1 MSGPRRL
8 VRLRSRTAVRVL
20 AIVLFFA
27 VAHGRLVQVAYGQ
40 DGNGRIEGRLVRN
53 DGKGVAGASVVLK
66 ETAATDFTG
75 TDGQFAFGDL
85 PPGSYSITLSL
96 GVNLVEISGVR
107 VAAGATT
114 PLEETV
120 DWVVGF
126 TDSLIVR
133 GASRQAEPIVEAPAA
148 ATLVTEPEIER
159 KALQGQVATLLEFT
173 PGAQVTQ
180 GGLWDFNI
188 GTRGFNRSL
197 SRRVAVILDGRDLSL
212 PFFGYQGWPAFSFP
226 LDDLSS
232 IELVRGPS
240 AALFGANA
248 SGGVI
253 TMTSKEPR
261 FSRGGMV
268 RVAVGQLD
276 TVNVE
281 ARWAGELGA
290 GWYARTAGGLRRSSG
305 FAVSR
310 VGGPEYSVACAPAAF
325 GDCLPQEVVPFDG
338 EDTRI
343 FFGGVRFDK
352 YLNGLLLTMEG
363 GHAHGGFGVFQAAG
377 QRAKAIGTDGKRP
390 WARFSVNGDRFATA
404 ATYDGY
410 YEPSGYVG
418 LTTGNPFNSNSYRLQ
433 VDGQANRSFRRDK
446 FQVVGGVTAAVERM
460 DSYNPEVNGQTFLFR
475 PIASDKQALFGQGTW
490 NATSRVKVLLAVRGD
505 WSSLHDFQLS
515 PKGSVTYSVDSDQSV
530 RLTYGRAFQVSN
542 SLEYFLDVPVASPVD
557 LSALNG
563 FCAPSG
569 VACGFGS
576 TPVLAL
582 GNEDF
587 DVETVR
593 TWEVGYKGV
602 LAGRALLTV
611 DYYRSRSSNLVT
623 SLLPQVGT
631 ALGRLNPRFGPWE
644 GPAGLPSA
652 AVDRI
657 RTFVPLLSNH
667 YDGSNILA
675 AASYT
680 NFGEVNTQGIDLGL
694 SYAFPAGWRSTSTY
708 SWFNFDVGEEV
719 PGTEDLLLPNA
730 PAHAFS
736 LGLAYDRGRAG
747 ASIDLRWVDAF
758 RWADGFFLGDVE
770 AYTTVDITAAYP
782 LSAAVKVAADIS
794 NVFNDRH
801 WEAFGGSVLKRR
813 ALLSLQF
820 DW

>member
-1 MSGPRRL
+1 M
-8 VRLRSRTAVRVL
+8 L

-159 KALQGQVATLLEFT
+159 KASQGQVATLLEFT

-352 YLNGLLLTMEG
+352 YLDGLLFTMEG

-377 QRAKAIGTDGKRP
+377 QR
-390 WARFSVNGDRFATA
+390 VEGDRH
-404 ATYDGY
+404 GW
-410 YEPSGYVG
+410 
-418 LTTGNPFNSNSYRLQ
+418 Q
-433 VDGQANRSFRRDK
+433 
-446 FQVVGGVTAAVERM
+446 AAVGPVQRERR
-460 DSYNPEVNGQTFLFR
+460 SLRCGSHLR
-475 PIASDKQALFGQGTW
+475 
-490 NATSRVKVLLAVRGD
+490 RLLRTVGIRGVD
-505 WSSLHDFQLS
+505 HGKSLQLELLS
-515 PKGSVTYSVDSDQSV
+515 P
-530 RLTYGRAFQVSN
+530 
-542 SLEYFLDVPVASPVD
+542 
-557 LSALNG
+557 
-563 FCAPSG
+563 
-569 VACGFGS
+569 
-576 TPVLAL
+576 
-582 GNEDF
+582 
-587 DVETVR
+587 
-593 TWEVGYKGV
+593 
-602 LAGRALLTV
+602 AG
-611 DYYRSRSSNLVT
+611 
-623 SLLPQVGT
+623 
-631 ALGRLNPRFGPWE
+631 
-644 GPAGLPSA
+644 
-652 AVDRI
+652 
-657 RTFVPLLSNH
+657 
-667 YDGSNILA
+667 
-675 AASYT
+675 
-680 NFGEVNTQGIDLGL
+680 
-694 SYAFPAGWRSTSTY
+694 
-708 SWFNFDVGEEV
+708 
-719 PGTEDLLLPNA
+719 
-730 PAHAFS
+730 
-736 LGLAYDRGRAG
+736 GRAG
-747 ASIDLRWVDAF
+747 KPKFSPGHDSGGR
-758 RWADGFFLGDVE
+758 RRHGGRREDGQLQSRGQR
-770 AYTTVDITAAYP
+770 T
-782 LSAAVKVAADIS
+782 DIS
-794 NVFNDRH
+794 LPANRVGQAGAVRPGHVERHQPSQSVAGRPRRLELVARLPAVAKGLGHIQRRLRSERSTHVRSCVPGLQLIGVFP
-801 WEAFGGSVLKRR
+801 
-813 ALLSLQF
+813 
-820 DW
+820 

>member
-433 VDGQANRSFRRDK
+433 VDGQANRSFRRDNDSGGRRRHGGRREDGQLQSRGQRTDISLPTHRVGQAGAVRPGHVERHQPSQSAAGRPRRLELVARLPAVAK
-446 FQVVGGVTAAVERM
+446 GLGHIQRRLRSERSPHVRSCVPGLQFIGVFPRRAGGVPCRPERAEWLLR
-460 DSYNPEVNGQTFLFR
+460 PVRCRVWIRFHAGPRVGQ
-475 PIASDKQALFGQGTW
+475 
-490 NATSRVKVLLAVRGD
+490 
-505 WSSLHDFQLS
+505 
-515 PKGSVTYSVDSDQSV
+515 
-530 RLTYGRAFQVSN
+530 
-542 SLEYFLDVPVASPVD
+542 
-557 LSALNG
+557 
-563 FCAPSG
+563 
-569 VACGFGS
+569 
-576 TPVLAL
+576 
-582 GNEDF
+582 
-587 DVETVR
+587 
-593 TWEVGYKGV
+593 
-602 LAGRALLTV
+602 
-611 DYYRSRSSNLVT
+611 
-623 SLLPQVGT
+623 
-631 ALGRLNPRFGPWE
+631 
-644 GPAGLPSA
+644 
-652 AVDRI
+652 
-657 RTFVPLLSNH
+657 
-667 YDGSNILA
+667 
-675 AASYT
+675 
-680 NFGEVNTQGIDLGL
+680 
-694 SYAFPAGWRSTSTY
+694 
-708 SWFNFDVGEEV
+708 
-719 PGTEDLLLPNA
+719 
-730 PAHAFS
+730 
-736 LGLAYDRGRAG
+736 
-747 ASIDLRWVDAF
+747 
-758 RWADGFFLGDVE
+758 
-770 AYTTVDITAAYP
+770 
-782 LSAAVKVAADIS
+782 
-794 NVFNDRH
+794 
-801 WEAFGGSVLKRR
+801 
-813 ALLSLQF
+813 
-820 DW
+820 